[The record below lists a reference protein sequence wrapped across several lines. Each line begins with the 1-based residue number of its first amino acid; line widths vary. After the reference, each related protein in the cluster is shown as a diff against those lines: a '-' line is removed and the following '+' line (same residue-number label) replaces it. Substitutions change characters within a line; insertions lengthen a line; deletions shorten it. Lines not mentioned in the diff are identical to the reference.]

1 MNRYLSSESYP
12 LNDKLRRGVKPSK
25 DEIKWM
31 KDLDSALDQMPE
43 YHGTLYRSVS
53 DFGIEDV
60 NMFIQS
66 HVVGESKLF
75 ESYLSSSKA
84 VYDENFPIQYVIRSK
99 HGKDI
104 RSHSLEQEI
113 LFKRKSEFLITK
125 VEGNTIYMEEL

>member
-1 MNRYLSSESYP
+1 MN
-12 LNDKLRRGVKPSK
+12 
-25 DEIKWM
+25 
-31 KDLDSALDQMPE
+31 DLDSALDKMPE
-43 YHGTLYRSVS
+43 YHGTIYRSVS
-53 DFGIEDV
+53 EFGLGDV

-66 HVVGESKLF
+66 HVVGESKLL

-104 RSHSLEQEI
+104 RSYSLEQEI